1 MASGFVLSAAAPD
14 AEGGVTV
21 RLVGDVAGTDVGELE
36 RELRRLVD
44 QGHHKLRLNFGRVSR
59 VELAA
64 FGRLARLHVDLLQR
78 NGALTL
84 VDVPPAVRRVIDASG
99 RAGVFPI
106 EGD

>member
-1 MASGFVLSAAAPD
+1 MPSGFVLSAAAPD
-14 AEGGVTV
+14 AEGCVTV

-44 QGHHKLRLNFGRVSR
+44 RGHHKLRLNFGRVSR
-59 VELAA
+59 VESAV

-78 NGALTL
+78 DGAVTL

-99 RAGVFPI
+99 RAGLFVV